1 MIKLIDANFNK
12 EDMYSEATI
21 QTEYGKYCGY
31 AFVHPEDEDKV
42 SSFLGCEI
50 AEARAIID
58 YCNEKIK
65 RVNIEIK
72 ILEELNHCAPIVD
85 KKLKEK
91 QDYKKLLQ
99 NNVKSLKDGINLKI
113 NNRITLLQKI
123 EKKKQAVK

>member
-1 MIKLIDANFNK
+1 MIKLIDAHFNK

-50 AEARAIID
+50 AESRAIISYAKD
-58 YCNEKIK
+58 KIK
-65 RVNIEIK
+65 RLNIEINV
-72 ILEELNHCAPIVD
+72 LQELKDYPKAN

-91 QDYKKLLQ
+91 LDFKTMLQKNIMALEEGIDNKIKIRYELLE
-99 NNVKSLKDGINLKI
+99 
-113 NNRITLLQKI
+113 KI
-123 EKKKQAVK
+123 EKKKQVEE